1 MVFYVVILKTDTP
14 NKPHAINVTTQ
25 KVKHRQKQVFTAFIK
40 QFAANR
46 NEYYVESLE
55 KKGNPRKFYVKAKAF
70 KMRNQLAVEH
80 GYYVRFKNTWGKYV
94 EPAKPSRKKPP
105 KKQYMVRPIPTEEL
119 RECVLEAIEY
129 TSCNGQAFKDS
140 ATKLMKQRGVPVF
153 SMETRMW
160 GMKTLFQNANDMKNQ
175 IEDEIMNTLAEKERA
190 HRKRMLKPGE
200 KFIPNG
206 DPRKWLPHGGGD
218 WYHDR
223 RMQVS
228 LWNSRW
234 YEITRNVNDVCG
246 QLTNMYG
253 HRCGSRGHLQDA
265 IPFKANE
272 QQYQIKVI

>member
-55 KKGNPRKFYVKAKAF
+55 KKGNPRKFYVKARAF

-94 EPAKPSRKKPP
+94 EPTKPSRKKPP
-105 KKQYMVRPIPTEEL
+105 KKQYMVCPIPTEEL
-119 RECVLEAIEY
+119 RQCVLEAIEY
-129 TSCNGQAFKDS
+129 TSCNAQAFKDS

-160 GMKTLFQNANDMKNQ
+160 GMKTLFENARAMKNIIVQ
-175 IEDEIMNTLAEKERA
+175 EYMDDQQRRQRA
-190 HRKRMLKPGE
+190 YRKRHLKPLD
-200 KFIPNG
+200 KYIPPGRPGRNMPNN
-206 DPRKWLPHGGGD
+206 DYYQDLFH
-218 WYHDR
+218 HA
-223 RMQVS
+223 S
-228 LWNSRW
+228 SWNSQW

-272 QQYQIKVI
+272 HQYQIKVI